1 MELYEDESAQGLNSF
16 NCDKNEEHIYS
27 TYISYKMGILKHPFY
42 CFKIDTIQKNLS
54 QQYIDKGMIIR
65 PEYVD

>member
-1 MELYEDESAQGLNSF
+1 MHRDLIPPTAIKMRQL
-16 NCDKNEEHIYS
+16 DKNEEHIYS
-27 TYISYKMGILKHPFY
+27 TYISYKIGIFKHLFF

-54 QQYIDKGMIIR
+54 QQYIDKGMILQ